1 MMRDLIRKVLSEQ
14 KFPEVWETRKVY
26 GCYLLKGEEK
36 KFCTQAM
43 KKIENN
49 KTSLKAQF
57 KQILGLGL
65 DNDEIK
71 KKLLKYEKSN
81 KFFYQSRHDLQDF
94 ALKITGSCSNAETAI
109 KNEIND
115 LNNKIVVLFKENQEE
130 TYHLI
135 NRLDTNTVGLAYLLT
150 IFRRNHPDKKND
162 SSLMNNTDYL
172 NEVETFYNLYFK
184 VNPRVADKG
193 GESIFFEQVFKY
205 LGDDKTIDESLKNTM
220 LEALYSIKKTRQSG
234 LESEEEGFAY
244 IKKAY
249 PSNKVVSYAGDFNFV
264 DMIGVDGAIL
274 LKKKNQWIPLQIK
287 SDVTK
292 CSGNYRFCENM
303 CIGKNDKGNWV
314 ELYYSGSTP
323 VNLIKL
329 TPNVSPLQDYVGY
342 MGWDKESEK

>member
-1 MMRDLIRKVLSEQ
+1 MKDLIRKVLSEQ
-14 KFPEVWETRKVY
+14 KFPDVWETRKVY
-26 GCYLLKGEEK
+26 GCYLLQGEEK

-43 KKIENN
+43 KKIEKN

-57 KQILGLGL
+57 KEILGLGL
-65 DNDEIK
+65 NDDEIK
-71 KKLLKYEKSN
+71 KKLLKYEKTN
-81 KFFYQSRHDLQDF
+81 KFFYQSRHDLHDF

-109 KNEIND
+109 KDEIND
-115 LNNKIVVLFKENQEE
+115 LNNKIVVLFRENQEE

-150 IFRRNHPDKKND
+150 IFRRNHFDKKDD
-162 SSLMNNTDYL
+162 SSLINNTDYL
-172 NEVETFYNLYFK
+172 NEVEKFYDLYFK
-184 VNPRVADKG
+184 ASPRAAEKG

-205 LGDDKTIDESLKNTM
+205 LGEDSTMDESLKNSM

-244 IKKAY
+244 IKKTY

-274 LKKKNQWIPLQIK
+274 SKKKNQWIPLQIK
-287 SDVTK
+287 SNISS
-292 CSGNYRFCENM
+292 CGGNYRFCENM

-342 MGWDKESEK
+342 MGWDKESE